1 MMSYIPTNDEYFTYD
16 ALLQDVIDHGEDRKD
31 RTGVGTRSIFAPE
44 AICYNLNHSFPL
56 LTRRKIFFRGVVEE
70 LLFFLR
76 GERDTYRLEKLG
88 VKIWHGNTTRE
99 FLDSRE
105 LYHLDAGDMGAGYGW
120 QWRRFN
126 EPLQS
131 QNRLSFYNSPPAV
144 DQIANVIESIKEDPY
159 SRRHIVTAWN
169 PAQLDEMALPPCH
182 IMFQFYVDNDNRL
195 SCHMYQRSVDIGCG
209 LPFNLASYALLTMIV
224 AKVCD
229 LTPGELTIS
238 MGDAHVYS
246 NHIDTLKNMLE
257 TRKPEEF
264 PTLKI
269 ARDLKTIRDIEALC
283 YEDIILE
290 NYNPHPT
297 IKLEMAV

>member
-1 MMSYIPTNDEYFTYD
+1 MSYMPEPDEYFTYD
-16 ALLQDVIDHGEDRKD
+16 ALLSDVIENGEDRKD
-31 RTGVGTRSIFAPE
+31 RTGVGTRSLFAPE
-44 AICYNLNHSFPL
+44 SICYNLSHSFPL

-76 GERDTYRLEKLG
+76 GERDTYRLEQLG
-88 VKIWHGNTTRE
+88 VNIWHGNTTRE
-99 FLDSRE
+99 FLDSRG
-105 LYHLDAGDMGAGYGW
+105 LYHLDVGDMGAGYGW

-126 EPLQS
+126 QPLKRE
-131 QNRLSFYNSPPAV
+131 NAMFGPPAI

-159 SRRHIVTAWN
+159 SRRHIVSAWN

-182 IMFQFYVDNDNRL
+182 IMFQFYVSTNNQL

-209 LPFNLASYALLTMIV
+209 LPFNIASYALLTMII
-224 AKVCD
+224 AKVCG
-229 LTPGELTIS
+229 LGLGELTIS

-246 NHIDTLKNMLE
+246 NHVDTLKNMLE
-257 TRKPEEF
+257 TREPREL
-264 PTLKI
+264 PTLTI
-269 ARDLKTIRDIEALC
+269 ARDIKTIRDIEALC

>member
-1 MMSYIPTNDEYFTYD
+1 MSYMPEPDEYFTYD
-16 ALLQDVIDHGEDRKD
+16 ALLSDVIENGEDRKD
-31 RTGVGTRSIFAPE
+31 RTGVGTRSLFAPE
-44 AICYNLNHSFPL
+44 SICYSLSHSFPL

-76 GERDTYRLEKLG
+76 GERDTYRLEQLG
-88 VKIWHGNTTRE
+88 VNIWHGNTTRE
-99 FLDSRE
+99 FLDSRG

-126 EPLQS
+126 QPLKRE
-131 QNRLSFYNSPPAV
+131 NAMFGPPAI

-159 SRRHIVTAWN
+159 SRRHIVSAWN

-182 IMFQFYVDNDNRL
+182 IMFQFYVSTNNQL

-209 LPFNLASYALLTMIV
+209 LPFNIASYALLTTII
-224 AKVCD
+224 AKGCG
-229 LTPGELTIS
+229 LGLRELTIS

-246 NHIDTLKNMLE
+246 NHVDRLKDMLE
-257 TRKPEEF
+257 TREPREL
-264 PTLKI
+264 PTLTI
-269 ARDLKTIRDIEALC
+269 ARDLKSIRDIEALC